1 MIVGIRSAKL
11 GFKGDMMVSL
21 LDGRN
26 ETNFSVEW
34 QEYSP

>member
-1 MIVGIRSAKL
+1 MIVETSSAKL

-26 ETNFSVEW
+26 ETNFL
-34 QEYSP
+34 